1 MRQVHQRLPDLLEDS
16 QLMHLLQTRVQA
28 ESAKLHL
35 LRWRMPSGGNDRG
48 AAGDMRDMQAQM
60 WDMRVEQHGVLL
72 DMLIEPILDP
82 GQRLCGP
89 MQSKSGH
96 NGR

>member
-1 MRQVHQRLPDLLEDS
+1 MHVLQARFQVEP
-16 QLMHLLQTRVQA
+16 
-28 ESAKLHL
+28 AKLHL
-35 LRWRMPSGGNDRG
+35 LRWRMPSGSYDRG
-48 AAGDMRDMQAQM
+48 VAGDMRNMQAQM
-60 WDMRVEQHGVLL
+60 WDMRVEQHWVLL

-96 NGR
+96 NGRR